1 MRVRAGIAA
10 LLCSL
15 TLFAQEAPRL
25 GETVEVSI
33 VNVDVVVTDR
43 KGNRVRGLT
52 KDDFEILENGRPQP
66 VSNFAEF
73 AADDPDARVGVAGTP
88 EDEVQREKR
97 TFLIFFEKMQ
107 LTGFGADAIT
117 EALKQTV
124 ADVIRP
130 GDRVS
135 IVYWSR
141 WDIEHLDVGDD
152 PAKIAG
158 ALDFLNGRAKTVH
171 FDDRLRFHEE
181 QGARKTLREGMGGGG
196 SGPGRSQPGF
206 SMEDDDMGP
215 ILPMQLAYNEM
226 TLRVAAINAA
236 INSIAGIDG
245 KKILLLAARRL
256 GDVAGAEYIYHGN
269 VQVIPGHL
277 RSNYSTG
284 RLMESIV
291 ANANAAGITI
301 YPVYAPGLEGVG
313 SGADLQTLMNEKFS
327 IERIARETGGLY
339 AAGPADVVK
348 LLPRIAT
355 DANNYYSL
363 AYRVGSDG
371 TDRARNIAV
380 KVRNPEYVVRAR
392 TQFVEKSDDT
402 RMRDRLKATLFR
414 SHADTGI
421 AISVAAGKAKR
432 NRRTYTVPVEVKIPI
447 AQLTLLQRDDVK
459 KHSGRFSVYIGV
471 ATELNE
477 LSDVTQ
483 KTQPFEVTAA
493 QLKKALKSHFTYE
506 MDVEVNG
513 KSKYL
518 AVGVFDEVGRT
529 YGLQRI
535 ELEQKR

>member
-1 MRVRAGIAA
+1 MTRNLLAAVFCLTAFTIAAQELPRAGATI
-10 LLCSL
+10 
-15 TLFAQEAPRL
+15 
-25 GETVEVSI
+25 EVSI
-33 VNVDVVVTDR
+33 VNVDVIVTDR
-43 KGNRVRGLT
+43 EGNRVHGLT

-66 VSNFAEF
+66 VTNFAEY
-73 AADDPDARVGVAGTP
+73 AADGPDARVGVVGAQ
-88 EDEVQREKR
+88 DEVQREKR

-107 LTGFGADAIT
+107 LTGFGANDIT
-117 EALKQTV
+117 AALKQTV
-124 ADVIRP
+124 AEMIRP

-152 PAKIAG
+152 PAKIAD
-158 ALDFLNGRAKTVH
+158 ALDFLNKKSKTVH
-171 FDDRLRFHEE
+171 FDERLQFQEE
-181 QGARKTLREGMGGGG
+181 QGARRTLREGMGGGG
-196 SGPGRSQPGF
+196 SGSGRTQPGLEM
-206 SMEDDDMGP
+206 SEDGMGP

-256 GDVAGAEYIYHGN
+256 GDVAGAEFIYHDGA
-269 VQVIPGHL
+269 QTIPGHL

-284 RLMESIV
+284 RLLGSIV
-291 ANANAAGITI
+291 DNANAAGITI

-313 SGADLQTLMNEKFS
+313 SGADLQTLMNERFS
-327 IERIARETGGLY
+327 IDRIARETGGLS

-355 DANNYYSL
+355 DASNYYSL

-371 TDRARNIAV
+371 TDRARTIAV
-380 KVRNPEYVVRAR
+380 KTRNPEYVVRTR

-402 RMRDRLKATLFR
+402 RMRDRLKAALFR
-414 SHADTGI
+414 SHPESSI
-421 AISVAAGKAKR
+421 AISVEAGKAKR
-432 NRRTYTVPVEVKIPI
+432 SRRTYTVPVQVKIPI
-447 AQLTLLQRDDVK
+447 RQLTLIQRDDVK
-459 KHSGRFSVYIGV
+459 KHTGRFSVYIGV

-493 QLKKALKSHFTYE
+493 QLKKALASHFTYE
-506 MDVEVNG
+506 MDVEVTG

-535 ELEQKR
+535 ELEQKK

>member
-1 MRVRAGIAA
+1 MTRTLLAA
-10 LLCSL
+10 LFCFFTAFHLP
-15 TLFAQEAPRL
+15 AQEMPRV
-25 GETVEVSI
+25 GETIDVSI
-33 VNVDVVVTDR
+33 VNVDVVVTDG

-66 VSNFAEF
+66 VSNFAEY
-73 AADDPDARVGVAGTP
+73 AADDPDARVGVAGAAP
-88 EDEVQREKR
+88 AEVQREKR

-107 LTGFGADAIT
+107 LTGFGANDIT

-124 ADVIRP
+124 ADLIHP
-130 GDRVS
+130 GDTVS

-141 WDIEHLDVGDD
+141 WDIEHFDVGAD
-152 PAKIAG
+152 PAKIAD
-158 ALDFLNGRAKTVH
+158 ALDLLNKKSKVVH
-171 FDDRLRFHEE
+171 FDERQQFAEE
-181 QGARKTLREGMGGGG
+181 QGARKTLRDGMGGGG
-196 SGPGRSQPGF
+196 GMGRQQPGF
-206 SMEDDDMGP
+206 PMSEDGMGP

-226 TLRVAAINAA
+226 MLRVAAINAA

-256 GDVAGAEYIYHGN
+256 GDVAGAEFIYHDG
-269 VQVIPGHL
+269 VQVVPAHL

-284 RLMESIV
+284 RLLGSIV
-291 ANANAAGITI
+291 DNANAAGITI

-327 IERIARETGGLY
+327 LSRIARDTGGLF

-348 LLPRIAT
+348 LLPRIAS
-355 DANNYYSL
+355 DADNYYSL
-363 AYRVGSDG
+363 AYRVHSDG

-380 KVRNPEYVVRAR
+380 KVRNPEYEVRTR

-402 RMRDRLKATLFR
+402 RMRDRLKAALFR
-414 SHADTGI
+414 STPDSQI
-421 AISVAAGKAKR
+421 AISVQAGKAKR
-432 NRRTYTVPVEVKIPI
+432 GRRTATVPVAVKIPI
-447 AQLTLLQRDDVK
+447 RQLTMLQEGAK
-459 KHSGRFSVYIGV
+459 KHVGRFSVYIGV

-493 QLKKALKSHFTYE
+493 QLKKALASHFTYE
-506 MDVEVNG
+506 MDVQVTNR
-513 KSKYL
+513 SKYL
-518 AVGVFDEVGRT
+518 AVAVLDELGRT

-535 ELEQKR
+535 ELEQKK